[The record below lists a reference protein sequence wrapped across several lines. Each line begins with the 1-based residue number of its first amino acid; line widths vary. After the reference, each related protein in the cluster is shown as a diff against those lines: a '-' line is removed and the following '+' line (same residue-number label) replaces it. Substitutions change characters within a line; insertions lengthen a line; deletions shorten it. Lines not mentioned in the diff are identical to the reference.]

1 MANASEPIY
10 KSAIVGFTFA
20 STTTVLGHPLDT
32 IKVRVQSGCRQHLFR
47 NLWRGLAFP
56 LLSST
61 PNWTLAFLVYGST
74 LKYLDR
80 SAGQPGGIS
89 SHALAGAFAGA
100 AWGILINPWELLK
113 CYSQTNRVS
122 AAIAFRTLWGMG
134 PKTFTRGL
142 SFALCRDVIGLTT
155 YFTTYEYFK
164 NKQGMEPTK
173 AGALSG
179 MAVWSAIFGF
189 DTLKTRYQT
198 KLTLKGWSQTLKDC
212 RATPRIELG
221 LTFSLLV
228 ARAGVLSGI
237 GWWAAESAA
246 AKYEEMNM
254 I

>member
-1 MANASEPIY
+1 MANASEPI
-10 KSAIVGFTFA
+10 KSAIVGFTFMG
-20 STTTVLGHPLDT
+20 TTTVLGHPLDT

-74 LKYLDR
+74 LEYLER
-80 SAGQPGGIS
+80 SAGQPSKLIT

-100 AWGILINPWELLK
+100 LWGCLINPWELLK

-122 AAIAFRTLWGMG
+122 AAIAFRTLWGKG
-134 PKTFTRGL
+134 PRTFTRGL
-142 SFALCRDVIGLTT
+142 SFALARDVIGVTT

-164 NKQGMEPTK
+164 NKQGMTT
-173 AGALSG
+173 AQSGALSG
-179 MAVWSAIFGF
+179 MAVWCGIFGF

-198 KLTLKGWSQTLKDC
+198 KLTLHGWKQTLRDC
-212 RATPRIELG
+212 RTTSRVELAC
-221 LTFSLLV
+221 TFGLLV

-237 GWWAAESAA
+237 GWWAAETAA
-246 AKYEEMNM
+246 DKFDEMNK
-254 I
+254 